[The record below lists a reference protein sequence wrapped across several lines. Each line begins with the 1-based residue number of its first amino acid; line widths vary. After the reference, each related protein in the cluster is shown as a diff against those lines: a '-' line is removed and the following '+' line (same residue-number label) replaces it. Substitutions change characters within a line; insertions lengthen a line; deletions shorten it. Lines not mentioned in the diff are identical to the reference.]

1 MPVKPAPGE
10 TIEQT
15 TRTRVLPTEPDEKE
29 KIDRPEI
36 WEFVETLKPVAN
48 LDKPDYEFTL
58 YRGRKSQRADEKEWL
73 GKFYEPMRREVIQQR
88 FGGGEYNVWLKVG
101 PGLQLR
107 YNVDLKIGGQP
118 IANTERAVAPI
129 PGDSTSQLLFMFR
142 EEIKALREELR
153 TSRGGDLGLEAMRK
167 ALELNS
173 VVFNSGATAVQSTLN
188 KMADGPGGHSPNPMS
203 DPMAMMQFLA
213 QVKTLFAPGPTNSLQ
228 ETLATLKLFKESG
241 LMGPAGGG
249 GGEKL
254 TDKLVMG
261 LVNQLP
267 TLTQHFGS
275 IMDGYRRA
283 EEAKAAA
290 AAYARGV
297 QPPINVQPVQQP
309 GPAAPPNNVIAMPA
323 PQPEPAAPPENGQP
337 STDQLAQAEQMMQY
351 IEQKIVEILSN
362 QTLTPEEAAAQALT
376 FIDVTDPV
384 SQHPNGRNLIDEI
397 LQHGKMGL
405 DYIFGNREILKRVP
419 KDDRL
424 EAFKNAFLEGARP
437 VITPADLK
445 PDPNTPPA

>member
-1 MPVKPAPGE
+1 MAVRPAEGQVIRE
-10 TIEQT
+10 TKTTTIEPAEEQRSGKKHPPMWDFIESLT
-15 TRTRVLPTEPDEKE
+15 PDQWNSK
-29 KIDRPEI
+29 
-36 WEFVETLKPVAN
+36 
-48 LDKPDYEFTL
+48 DYEIIL
-58 YRGRKSQRADEKEWL
+58 YRGT
-73 GKFYEPMRREVIQQR
+73 KFDRGEYCAKYFEAIDFDRIKND
-88 FGGGEYNVWLKVG
+88 FGGGKYNILMKVP
-101 PGLQLR
+101 PGKQLR
-107 YNVDLKIGGQP
+107 YNEDCS
-118 IANTERAVAPI
+118 IAGLPKENPQTAHAMPT
-129 PGDSTSQLLFMFR
+129 DATSQLLFMFR
-142 EEIKALREELR
+142 EELKSLREELR
-153 TSRGGDLGLEAMRK
+153 ASRGGDLGLEAVK
-167 ALELNS
+167 QALQLNGT
-173 VVFNSGATAVQSTLN
+173 VFSSAATAATGTLERLAN
-188 KMADGPGGHSPNPMS
+188 GSSGSHAAGPMDDIMKQFMAAAIAKMLNPADPIENFTKMASAMGALGFKMNPMGS
-203 DPMAMMQFLA
+203 
-213 QVKTLFAPGPTNSLQ
+213 
-228 ETLATLKLFKESG
+228 
-241 LMGPAGGG
+241 G

-297 QPPINVQPVQQP
+297 QPPINVQPIQQP
-309 GPAAPPNNVIAMPA
+309 PAPAALNNVIAMPA
-323 PQPEPAAPPENGQP
+323 PQPEAAAPPANGQP
-337 STDQLAQAEQMMQY
+337 SPDQLAQAEQMMQY

-362 QTLTPEEAAAQALT
+362 QALTPEEAAAQALT

-405 DYIFGNREILKRVP
+405 DYIFSNREILKRVP

-437 VITPADLK
+437 VTGPADLK